1 MLYPS
6 SKLSVGQF
14 ILVSHTILQYGQKR
28 HALLFVESRYK
39 NLTDVGVASV
49 VISTIWQNFFHLG
62 LYLALFLTS
71 LSGNITFKQ
80 IHIGVIDT
88 SNESRTNIWSGA

>member
-14 ILVSHTILQYGQKR
+14 ILVSHTVLQYGQER

-49 VISTIWQNFFHLG
+49 VIWQNFFHLG